1 MAQGETVFFLGDDAL
16 GVALTSKS
24 RRNTLADILR
34 QSGHW
39 LEVIPGAN
47 GLSVQYDPLKLA
59 PIAAKTRFE
68 AALTSQAIPQIRA
81 VKDWVIPVCYAP
93 AFALD
98 MAHITAQTGLTRA
111 EVIAGHTS
119 ARFTVDMIGFTPGF
133 AYLECAPALPDLA
146 RLETPRQFLPA
157 GSVGIAGGLC
167 GLYALPGPGGWPIIG
182 STPMALFDTA
192 RADPFCLSPGD
203 RVHFK
208 AICEADFRK
217 QS

>member
-1 MAQGETVFFLGDDAL
+1 MDQAETIFFLGDDAL
-16 GVALTSKS
+16 GVTLASKS
-24 RRNTLADILR
+24 RRNALADILR

-47 GLSVQYDPLKLA
+47 GLSVQYDPLELT
-59 PIAAKTRFE
+59 PTAAKTRLE
-68 AALTSQAIPQIRA
+68 AALAGQAIPQTRA
-81 VKDWVIPVCYAP
+81 AKDWVIPICYAP
-93 AFALD
+93 EFALD

-111 EVIAGHTS
+111 EVIARHTS

-133 AYLECAPALPDLA
+133 AYLECAPALPNLA
-146 RLETPRQFLPA
+146 RLDTPRPFLPA
-157 GSVGIAGGLC
+157 GSVGIAGSLC
-167 GLYALPGPGGWPIIG
+167 GVYALPGPGGWPIIG
-182 STPMALFDTA
+182 RTPMALFDTT

-203 RVHFK
+203 HVRFK